1 VKEIEPIRSES
12 GQALVEFALVAPLLL
27 MLVLGIAQFG
37 IAFNNAITLTDAV
50 RAGARAAIVSDPA
63 GAQAAAE
70 QAVKSSAGG
79 LDPVK
84 VAVTVTATDTDVT
97 VKATYPYAIDILG
110 IVVTSGNLT
119 STTKERLE

>member
-1 VKEIEPIRSES
+1 MKKIESIRSES
-12 GQALVEFALVAPLLL
+12 GQALVEFVLVAPLLL

-37 IAFNNAITLTDAV
+37 ITFNNAITLTDAV
-50 RAGARAAIVSDPA
+50 RAGARAAVVSDPS

-79 LDPVK
+79 LDPAK
-84 VAVTVTATDTDVT
+84 IAIAVTATDTDVT
-97 VKATYPYAIDILG
+97 VTATYPYAIDILG
-110 IVVTSGNLT
+110 IVVKSGNLT